1 MNQKFEVFDLIDTM
15 TTFDFALKLKL
26 DELFLRWLTDRATQK
41 VLRENLMQVKAGQ
54 SLEAML
60 ALPTGIVVGPMSAS
74 FYGCL
79 YSPSYSES
87 SCLNPDGSYNS
98 VPSAFTWG
106 GTITS
111 PRPNTPPYFP
121 QPPFSKLYSPRSPR
135 RHAST
140 PSGLSIQ
147 IVKVSYVCAWLDCC
161 THELFVNSLV
171 YFNTIGCRYSWPFHG
186 TTQNDYRSCGVSDE
200 MTPP

>member
-1 MNQKFEVFDLIDTM
+1 MLNQKFEVFDLTDTM
-15 TTFDFALKLKL
+15 TTFDFVNSALKLKL

-41 VLRENLMQVKAGQ
+41 VLRENLIQVKAGQ

-98 VPSAFTWG
+98 VSSAFNWG

-140 PSGLSIQ
+140 PSGLSVQ
-147 IVKVSYVCAWLDCC
+147 AVKVSYVFAWHDCC
-161 THELFVNSLV
+161 IYELFMNPLFFV
-171 YFNTIGCRYSWPFHG
+171 
-186 TTQNDYRSCGVSDE
+186 Q
-200 MTPP
+200 